1 MGLMIVF
8 YVGRIAPIDAA
19 SRIEKV
25 TPLLLFLEAPSDLLR
40 PERCAF
46 TLQILETRRWRA
58 VPDR

>member
-8 YVGRIAPIDAA
+8 YVDRIARIDAA
-19 SRIEKV
+19 PRIEKV

-40 PERCAF
+40 RELCAF
-46 TLQILETRRWRA
+46 TLQILKTRQWRV

>member
-25 TPLLLFLEAPSDLLR
+25 TPLLLFLEAPSHLLR
-40 PERCAF
+40 CELCARSLCGF
-46 TLQILETRRWRA
+46 
-58 VPDR
+58 